1 MLAYNLIK
9 RIIIYKHGTH
19 CFSINIYE
27 VPIDIPTGKIIWMSF
42 IKIYGGHSQCYN
54 HGYN

>member
-9 RIIIYKHGTH
+9 KIIIYKHGTH